1 MQPLYRPSQYRN
13 TAVHQPGRAPHVNLP
28 TPDFSAPAEAA
39 ATMVDHA
46 DALQKTLVDD
56 IEYTSSLAEENRI
69 SELTTNALAEY
80 TRRSNLPDG
89 VDGSWYDER
98 GLFRENEY
106 KEWESSILSQ
116 LNTSSAAGFIR
127 PESKQRAVAASLD
140 ARNKLRT
147 QLTARQAADI
157 PAHARRRLET
167 SIRHHLDRGDYLGA
181 TAILSTAPDRV
192 INPEDRAALQH
203 SINMGDMLSQFST
216 AAASGNPADFL
227 KLYSD
232 KQLLAKADPATLAKI
247 NQLIPRISP
256 SSGTASLSR
265 SKDGTVTYRSDFPN
279 LPFGVPDYI
288 YDPYI
293 HSGGQPAF
301 KADPSLRM
309 AAYKNL
315 TRFAAESVTPHKPET
330 VERFKQVANL
340 YGFDE
345 GAANDILAPIVE
357 RYTKANTYNPKET
370 SAKLLTWRNY
380 ATPSQQAEVKAY
392 DLAIANLSAQF
403 DALSAQYDALPKDA
417 DEEERYKILDARDE
431 IIADLAPLRA
441 NLESLAQEI
450 RHRENE
456 AETLA
461 LAAYDTWA
469 ASNQQ
474 ATKAERITKFYDL
487 VDQYTASPF
496 NDLIPYQ
503 YEIQA
508 AETTQKNLESK
519 RAEYGAELDASQY
532 QQNITATDQRR
543 EPTQETA
550 FSMECSSEMTT
561 LPETNEQPILYLPA
575 DSADTRT
582 TITVRN
588 GKTTIPAKIVKTDK
602 VATAVLSNH
611 LQLQL
616 GILGTSGYNSILF
629 NNGEAS
635 LTHTLQADSF
645 SDSIFDLEARRD
657 KNGNLT
663 VYTPPKA
670 DGGGA
675 YEVAG
680 INAKYHPKK
689 AARLKHLI
697 ESGNPEQA
705 EKEAKQYY
713 IHYTQPAGDTLTIQG
728 VKSPAAELMLRDIY
742 FNMGPGGMQRV
753 LHRAFGNQPISTYLR
768 THNEQDLLQRIYTA
782 RAGYYEAI
790 IRSNP
795 SKKIFRNGWLN
806 RNNKIL
812 ASAAALIK

>member
-69 SELTTNALAEY
+69 SELTSNALAEY

-203 SINMGDMLSQFST
+203 SINMDSNLSRARQ
-216 AAASGNPADFL
+216 AAASGNPADFISL
-227 KLYSD
+227 IDDPSFLNSCDTPTRNKI
-232 KQLLAKADPATLAKI
+232 LALAADIA
-247 NQLIPRISP
+247 PRAP
-256 SSGTASLSR
+256 RAGLTR
-265 SKDGTVTYRSDFPN
+265 SKDGTVSYREEFPN
-279 LPFGVPDYI
+279 LPAGVPDYI
-288 YDPYI
+288 YDPYMQ
-293 HSGGQPAF
+293 SGGQPAF
-301 KADPSLRM
+301 KSNPALRDE
-309 AAYKNL
+309 AL
-315 TRFAAESVTPHKPET
+315 TRLTRYAAEYIDPRDPQQKI
-330 VERFKQVANL
+330 RFQSL
-340 YGFDE
+340 MEYHGFDK
-345 GAANDILAPIVE
+345 GDANTILAPLE
-357 RYTKANTYNPKET
+357 EAYNEAFAYNPEKT
-370 SAKLLTWRNY
+370 SAQLVTWRNY
-380 ATPSQQAEVKAY
+380 ATAAQRAELHTLERNLADLNSEWDELPETASEGKRNELSLYISHARARIN
-392 DLAIANLSAQF
+392 DLANEIKSQE
-403 DALSAQYDALPKDA
+403 KDA
-417 DEEERYKILDARDE
+417 
-431 IIADLAPLRA
+431 
-441 NLESLAQEI
+441 
-450 RHRENE
+450 E
-456 AETLA
+456 AKA
-461 LAAYDTWA
+461 LASFLIWKKA
-469 ASNQQ
+469 NPN
-474 ATKAERITKFYDL
+474 ATKAEKITAYYDRL
-487 VDQYTASPF
+487 DDYTNVDYK
-496 NDLIPYQ
+496 DLKPYQ
-503 YEIQA
+503 QEIQA
-508 AETTQKNLESK
+508 VEAADDALARIRQD
-519 RAEYGAELDASQY
+519 YGAVLSPDEAELNAAIVDASRAALAEAESAPPY
-532 QQNITATDQRR
+532 T
-543 EPTQETA
+543 
-550 FSMECSSEMTT
+550 MECSSASTSS
-561 LPETNEQPILYLPA
+561 LPGSAEEPILYIPA
-575 DSADTRT
+575 DSSNTPT

-588 GKTTIPAKIVKTDK
+588 GKTTIPAKVVKTDK
-602 VATAVLSNH
+602 VATAMLSGN
-611 LQLQL
+611 LRYQL
-616 GILGTSGYNSILF
+616 GILGSSGYNTI
-629 NNGEAS
+629 NIRNGEAS
-635 LTHTLQADSF
+635 LTHTPQADSF
-645 SDSIFDLEARRD
+645 ANPIFDLEARRD
-657 KNGNLT
+657 KDGNLT

-680 INAKYHPKK
+680 INAKYHPAK
-689 AARLKHLI
+689 AARLKYLI

-728 VKSPAAELMLRDIY
+728 VNSPAAELMLRDIY

-753 LHRAFGNQPISTYLR
+753 LHRAFGNQPIATYLR

-790 IRSNP
+790 IRSQP
-795 SKKIFRNGWLN
+795 SKKYFRNGWLN

>member
-1 MQPLYRPSQYRN
+1 MQPVYRQSQYRN
-13 TAVHQPGRAPHVNLP
+13 TAVHQPGRAPQVNLP
-28 TPDFSAPAEAA
+28 TPDFSAPAKAA
-39 ATMVDHA
+39 AAMVDHS
-46 DALQKTLVDD
+46 DELKQTLTKD
-56 IEYTSSLAEENRI
+56 IEYASSLAEEDRI
-69 SELTTNALAEY
+69 HLTTTGALAEY

-89 VDGSWYDER
+89 VDDSWYDER
-98 GLFRENEY
+98 GIFREAEY
-106 KEWESSILSQ
+106 KEWENSVLSQ
-116 LNTSSAAGFIR
+116 LGSSPTTGFINT
-127 PESKQRAVAASLD
+127 ESKQRAAAVALD
-140 ARNKLRT
+140 ARKKLHA
-147 QLTARQAADI
+147 QLTARQASDI
-157 PAHARRRLET
+157 PAHARRRLHT
-167 SIRHHLDRGDYLGA
+167 SIENHLSRGDYLGA
-181 TAILSTAPDRV
+181 TAILSSAPSSV
-192 INPEDRAALQH
+192 INDEDRAALLH
-203 SINMGDMLSQFST
+203 SINMDDLLSQFST
-216 AAASGNPADFL
+216 AATTGNPADFL
-227 KLYSD
+227 KLYAD
-232 KQLLAKADPATLAKI
+232 KAKLAQADPPTLSKI
-247 NQLIPRISP
+247 KQLIPRISP
-256 SSGTASLSR
+256 RSGTASLSR
-265 SKDGTVTYRSDFPN
+265 SKDGTVTYKQDFPN
-279 LPFGVPDYI
+279 LPYAVPDYI
-288 YDPYI
+288 YDPYVR
-293 HSGGQPAF
+293 SGGQPAF
-301 KADPSLRM
+301 KADPALRM
-309 AAYKNL
+309 AAHKNL

-330 VERFKQVANL
+330 VERFKQVATL

-357 RYTKANTYNPKET
+357 RYTNANTYNPKET

-380 ATPSQQAEVKAY
+380 ATPSQQAEVQAY
-392 DLAIANLSAQF
+392 DLAIANLSSQF
-403 DALSAQYDALPKDA
+403 DALPLDA
-417 DEEERYKILDARDE
+417 DEGDRKKIIDK
-431 IIADLAPLRA
+431 LATARA
-441 NLESLAQEI
+441 NLESIAQEI
-450 RHRENE
+450 RRQENE

-487 VDQYTASPF
+487 IDSYTASPYKA
-496 NDLIPYQ
+496 LTPYQ

-508 AETTQKNLESK
+508 VKDADDGLARIRQD
-519 RAEYGAELDASQY
+519 YGASLDAAQY
-532 QQNITATDQRR
+532 QQNITATDARR
-543 EPTQETA
+543 QAESASPYT
-550 FSMECSSEMTT
+550 MECSSETTT

-575 DSADTRT
+575 DSADTRD

-588 GKTTIPAKIVKTDK
+588 GKTSIPAKVVKTDK

-616 GILGTSGYNSILF
+616 GVLGSSGYNTILF

-635 LTHTLQADSF
+635 LTHTPQANTF
-645 SDSIFDLEARRD
+645 SESIFNVEARRD

-680 INAKYHPKK
+680 INAKYHPAK

-728 VKSPAAELMLRDIY
+728 VNSPAAELMLRDIY
-742 FNMGPGGMQRV
+742 FNMGSDGMQRV
-753 LHRAFGNQPISTYLR
+753 LHRAFGNQPIATYLR

-812 ASAAALIK
+812 AAAAALVK